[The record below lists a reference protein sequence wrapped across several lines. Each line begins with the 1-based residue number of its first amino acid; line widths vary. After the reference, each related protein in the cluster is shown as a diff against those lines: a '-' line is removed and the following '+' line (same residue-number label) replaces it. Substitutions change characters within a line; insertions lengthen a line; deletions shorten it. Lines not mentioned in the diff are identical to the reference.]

1 MPAFSRV
8 WQIGEG
14 VQGEGY
20 KTVAKK
26 KKKSQHCGQF
36 YYYNRCN
43 LIAKVECNFLFLLWE
58 YVHSHF
64 YLWMVMRGR

>member
-26 KKKSQHCGQF
+26 KKNHSTVG
-36 YYYNRCN
+36 
-43 LIAKVECNFLFLLWE
+43 NFITTID
-58 YVHSHF
+58 VIS
-64 YLWMVMRGR
+64 